1 MMRRYDGRRGK
12 PCQHVP
18 LLCLLSF
25 FFALTSPVLDPIGR
39 RKGIQLELAAVKA
52 LADGGPN
59 EIRD

>member
-1 MMRRYDGRRGK
+1 MEGEGNPASMF
-12 PCQHVP
+12 PS
-18 LLCLLSF
+18 CLLSF